1 MFQKF
6 LIATLV
12 SLFLVGTQSACK
24 EAAKKNKSEDTNV
37 VATTIAPEAFI
48 KEFYAA
54 YIAANLKMPI
64 DYKQADA
71 IVDASCTPA
80 LIAHLDTAEMDF
92 DPFLNAQDVFDA
104 WQNHILVKA
113 HESMP
118 MCFWVHLD
126 DPQNSNA
133 SVIVLLQLKQQD
145 NNWKIDQILE

>member
-6 LIATLV
+6 LIATFVL
-12 SLFLVGTQSACK
+12 LFLVGTQSSCK
-24 EAAKKNKSEDTNV
+24 ETAKENKSADTNV
-37 VATTIAPEAFI
+37 VATPIAPEAFI
-48 KEFYAA
+48 KDFYTA
-54 YIAANLKMPI
+54 YLSANLKMPI

-104 WQNHILVKA
+104 WQNHIQVKA

-118 MCFWVHLD
+118 MCYWVNLD

-133 SVIVLLQLKQQD
+133 SVIVLLQLKQHGND
-145 NNWKIDQILE
+145 WKIDQILE